1 MGAAKTLPVL
11 LGVLAIAVAGCSTT
25 RDPHRPKLV
34 NAGAN
39 GGAVTVKHGQG
50 LWIPLASETPSTH
63 EWRRVEPRIVTV
75 AAIGAPYP
83 HGMYLT
89 PVRSGTETL
98 RFEYRPLAGE
108 GAAEKAVSYDITV
121 P

>member
-1 MGAAKTLPVL
+1 MRPSKKLPVL

-34 NAGAN
+34 IASAN

-50 LWIPLASETPSTH
+50 LWIPLAADPATH
-63 EWRRVEPRIVTV
+63 EWRRVEPPFVAV

-83 HGMYLT
+83 HGIYFT
-89 PVRSGTETL
+89 PVRSGTEKL
-98 RFEYRPLAGE
+98 RFEYRPLNGE